1 MSPNVPIMGHMRSE
15 VRIAEFK
22 SKLSRYLRSAQAGN
36 EIIIKDRDTP
46 VARLVP
52 CAAPAPGLEFR
63 PPVGSLKDLD
73 KIPRYRPK
81 KLKLKD
87 LEAVLRADRRDRF
100 GLDSE

>member
-1 MSPNVPIMGHMRSE
+1 MRSE

-22 SKLSRYLRSAQAGN
+22 SQLSRYLRAAQAGS

-52 CAAPAPGLEFR
+52 YTAPARRLETR

-73 KIPRYRPK
+73 RLARFRPK

-87 LEAVLRADRRDRF
+87 LERALREERRDRF
-100 GLDSE
+100 EHGPL

>member
-1 MSPNVPIMGHMRSE
+1 MRSE

-22 SKLSRYLRSAQAGN
+22 SQLSRYLRAAQAGS
-36 EIIIKDRDTP
+36 EIVIKDRDTP

-52 CAAPAPGLEFR
+52 YTPPARRLETR

-73 KIPRYRPK
+73 RLPRFRPK

-87 LEAVLRADRRDRF
+87 LERALREERRDRF
-100 GLDSE
+100 EHGPL